1 MMESSEKKL
10 AMMMRNQAKRV
21 PEQYTKRS
29 RRKQQTQESK
39 YGGRNQAMANR
50 EGRVIR
56 GTDCFNQ
63 GA

>member
-29 RRKQQTQESK
+29 RRKQWTQESK
-39 YGGRNQAMANR
+39 YGGRNQGMVNR
-50 EGRVIR
+50 EGQVIIE
-56 GTDCFNQ
+56 TYFCS
-63 GA
+63 